1 MRSAFLLAFMLA
13 LPPAAWA
20 QTPPLTEAEALR
32 LGLSRAELSD
42 LDRGTLGLA
51 EADAEAAGLMPNPVL
66 GYSRERMRGATGATD
81 EIWQLAQTFDLSGRR
96 GLRQE
101 AAGRRVDAAA
111 AGNTARR
118 AERAGE
124 IRRRFHEVLRGQQT
138 VQVTETWT
146 QRFARIETLVG
157 KLAAAGEASGYD
169 LRRLGRERQT
179 AQARLA
185 TERAALERS
194 RERLAALL
202 GKPVHPADVVG
213 TLLPGPLPALEAA
226 LATLERRPD
235 LQMLARRAEA
245 ADLEGRAAARG
256 WAPDVTVGLGTK
268 RSDNGMLRDNGAIV
282 TLSMPLPVFDR
293 QQAGE
298 RRAAAEALNARAEY
312 GLAKSRAEGE
322 LRGLHRQ
329 VAGLTAAAADF
340 RNRAA
345 AASADLLR
353 IAEAAYRGGE
363 STLLEL
369 LDAYR
374 GALEAET
381 TALDLE
387 AQARAARIDY
397 DLLTGSLTE

>member
-1 MRSAFLLAFMLA
+1 MRPLLVAFMLA
-13 LPPAAWA
+13 LPLAAWA
-20 QTPPLTEAEALR
+20 QTAPLTEAEALR
-32 LGLSRAELSD
+32 LGLSRVELSD
-42 LDRGTLGLA
+42 LERATVGAA
-51 EADAEAAGLMPNPVL
+51 EADAEAAGLMPNPTL
-66 GYSRERMRGATGATD
+66 GYSRERMRGVGGATD
-81 EIWQLAQTFDLSGRR
+81 ETWQLAQTFDFSGRR

-111 AGNTARR
+111 AGNAARR
-118 AERAGE
+118 AELAGE

-138 VQVTETWT
+138 VQVTETWG
-146 QRFARIETLVG
+146 QRFARVEATVG
-157 KLAAAGEASGYD
+157 KLTAAGEASGYD

-179 AQARLA
+179 AQAKLA

-202 GKPVHPADVVG
+202 GKPGSHANVVG
-213 TLLPGPLPALEAA
+213 QLLPGPLPALEAS

-268 RSDNGMLRDNGAIV
+268 HSDNGIVRDNGAIV

-293 QQAGE
+293 RQAE
-298 RRAAAEALNARAEY
+298 EKRAAADALNARAEY
-312 GLAKSRAEGE
+312 GLARSRAEGE

-329 VAGLTAAAADF
+329 AAGLMAAAIDF
-340 RNRAA
+340 RSRAA
-345 AASADLLR
+345 AASPDLLR
-353 IAEAAYRGGE
+353 IAEAAYQGGE

-374 GALEAET
+374 GALETEI

-387 AQARAARIDY
+387 ARAREARIDH
-397 DLLTGSLTE
+397 DLLTGSITE

>member
-1 MRSAFLLAFMLA
+1 MRPFLIAFMLA
-13 LPPAAWA
+13 LPLAAWA
-20 QTPPLTEAEALR
+20 QTTPLTEAEALR
-32 LGLSRAELSD
+32 RGLSRTELSD
-42 LDRGTLGLA
+42 LERGSVGAA
-51 EADAEAAGLMPNPVL
+51 EADAEAAGLMPNPTL
-66 GYSRERMRGATGATD
+66 GYSRERMSGVGGATD
-81 EIWQLAQTFDLSGRR
+81 ETWQLAQAFDLSGRR

-101 AAGRRVDAAA
+101 AAARRVDAAA

-118 AERAGE
+118 AELAGE

-138 VQVTETWT
+138 VQVTETWA
-146 QRFARIETLVG
+146 QRFARIEAMVS
-157 KLAAAGEASGYD
+157 KLAGAGEASGYD
-169 LRRLGRERQT
+169 LRRLSRERQT

-185 TERAALERS
+185 TEQATLDRS

-202 GKPVHPADVVG
+202 GKPGTPANIVG
-213 TLLPGPLPALEAA
+213 SLLPGPLPALNAS
-226 LATLERRPD
+226 LATLDRRPD

-245 ADLEGRAAARG
+245 ADLDGRAAARG

-268 RSDNGMLRDNGAIV
+268 RSDKGIVRDNGAVV
-282 TLSMPLPVFDR
+282 TLSIPLPVFDR

-298 RRAAAEALNARAEY
+298 KRAAAEALNTRAEY
-312 GLAKSRAEGE
+312 ALARSRAEGE

-329 VAGLTAAAADF
+329 VTGLTAAAAEF
-340 RNRAA
+340 RQRAV
-345 AASADLLR
+345 AASPDLLR
-353 IAEAAYRGGE
+353 IAEAAYQGGE

-387 AQARAARIDY
+387 AQARDARIDY
-397 DLLTGSLTE
+397 DLLTGSITE